1 MLKTA
6 DRLELLTRGVGLT
19 ICWLTLAMVIV
30 MSFVVTQRYL
40 FDAGSIK
47 LQESITFMHAAVF
60 LLAAAYTLAT
70 DDHVR
75 VDIFF
80 SRMSPRNKALVNLGG
95 TLVLLI
101 PFCAFLIWSS
111 WDFVSMSWSVH
122 EASPESGGLPYPF
135 PAIMKS
141 FIPLAA
147 GLLIMQGI
155 VMILRTIAVIS
166 GQESD

>member
-6 DRLELLTRGVGLT
+6 ARLESLTRGIGLAT
-19 ICWLTLAMVIV
+19 AWLTLAMVIV
-30 MSFVVTQRYL
+30 MSLVVTQRY
-40 FDAGSIK
+40 FFSTGSIK

-60 LLAAAYTLAT
+60 LLTAAYTLAA

-80 SRMSPRNKALVNLGG
+80 SRMSAQHKALVNLAG
-95 TLVLLI
+95 TLILLL
-101 PFCAFLIWSS
+101 PFCVFLLWSS
-111 WDFVSMSWSVH
+111 WDFVSMSWAVR

-147 GLLIMQGI
+147 GLLIIQGMVI
-155 VMILRTIAVIS
+155 VLRATATLR
-166 GQESD
+166 GQEHT